1 MASRLFP
8 LLLPWDCYAVH
19 CTMHRMLPLYFKFY
33 KYFKWEQYHE
43 LIFFAVNDNNNNNT
57 GWVSGKFFS
66 SYYNST
72 PLYRE
77 APKFF
82 FLLLVF
88 LEFIIR
94 TTNGINNYPR
104 ELIQSQ
110 STDMQVIHTCSSTS
124 FNQMHTTLHSV
135 LTWNFSSKKIEYC
148 CQLISMIPAAAP
160 GTFRHRYIVNC
171 SLTFPLFWWS
181 FVEFLW
187 KMRVKRRK
195 RKEVKKSNN
204 VGINI
209 ME

>member
-1 MASRLFP
+1 MPCIAQCIGCFP
-8 LLLPWDCYAVH
+8 YISNSINISNGSNITSSSSLLLTITIIIILVEWAESFSRRTTTQLLYIEK
-19 CTMHRMLPLYFKFY
+19 LP
-33 KYFKWEQYHE
+33 
-43 LIFFAVNDNNNNNT
+43 
-57 GWVSGKFFS
+57 S
-66 SYYNST
+66 
-72 PLYRE
+72 
-77 APKFF
+77 FF